1 MNVVDSVC
9 TAPAIRPLETR
20 DPVSVRDYS
29 PSIGDVLQTFCPQI
43 GRTTTSVPCSDP
55 RPWYHGPTQEEPQ
68 FWRRSGV
75 FFRANQAHSM
85 HRRAT
90 QIPPSSTQPRA
101 CGQKYTRIP
110 LPRVARCAGCGF
122 HRNTMQLHG
131 SICGHGP
138 KTSRK
143 PVRVNKYVKG
153 AWVWWTCPEAYQRKE
168 HRKRE
173 DGREDGGRDDLLR

>member
-75 FFRANQAHSM
+75 FSGQIKHTACIDASS
-85 HRRAT
+85 T

-153 AWVWWTCPEAYQRKE
+153 AWAWWTCPEAYQRKE
-168 HRKRE
+168 PCLEHRRTADSRK
-173 DGREDGGRDDLLR
+173 DLLR

>member
-1 MNVVDSVC
+1 MIAS
-9 TAPAIRPLETR
+9 RPSNHPL
-20 DPVSVRDYS
+20 
-29 PSIGDVLQTFCPQI
+29 
-43 GRTTTSVPCSDP
+43 GRQKSHQGA
-55 RPWYHGPTQEEPQ
+55 YHGPQCVPELQGSQKRKHTACIDA
-68 FWRRSGV
+68 S
-75 FFRANQAHSM
+75 
-85 HRRAT
+85 AT

-143 PVRVNKYVKG
+143 PACVNKYVKG

-168 HRKRE
+168 PCLEHRRTADSRK
-173 DGREDGGRDDLLR
+173 DLLTEDNRVNVILTLR